1 MAPFY
6 DYSCKKCDFVF
17 ELMHSFNDK
26 PKPVCPKCKSKD
38 TFKNISAC
46 SFTIHSTKAKRF
58 VLDAVK
64 RESDKRT
71 ELRAMGIE
79 NINPRKGV
87 TLDQVYSEIKKN
99 GGAVQEQM
107 QAQKEIDN
115 AKRKIKDREWKIKA
129 LKRTPERARIR
140 KEMKDKEDAAKR
152 AIRL

>member
-1 MAPFY
+1 MAFY
-6 DYSCKKCDFVF
+6 DYSCRKCDFVF
-17 ELMHSFNDK
+17 ELMHGFNEK
-26 PKPVCPKCKSKD
+26 PKPVCPKCGSKD

-58 VLDAVK
+58 VLDAVR

-71 ELRAMGIE
+71 ELRSMGIE
-79 NINPRKGV
+79 NITPRNGV
-87 TLDQVYSEIKKN
+87 SLDQVYSEIKKS

-107 QAQKEIDN
+107 HAQREIDE

-129 LKRTPERARIR
+129 LKRTPERAKIR
-140 KEMKDKEDAAKR
+140 REMKAKEDAQKR

>member
-1 MAPFY
+1 
-6 DYSCKKCDFVF
+6 
-17 ELMHSFNDK
+17 
-26 PKPVCPKCKSKD
+26 
-38 TFKNISAC
+38 
-46 SFTIHSTKAKRF
+46 
-58 VLDAVK
+58 
-64 RESDKRT
+64 
-71 ELRAMGIE
+71 MGIE
-79 NINPRKGV
+79 NINPRRGV

>member
-1 MAPFY
+1 MPYY
-6 DYSCKKCDFVF
+6 DYSCRKCDFIF

-26 PKPVCPKCKSKD
+26 PKPVCPKCGSKD

-71 ELRAMGIE
+71 ELRMMGVEKIR
-79 NINPRKGV
+79 PAKGIS
-87 TLDQVYSEIKKN
+87 LDQVYSEIKKS
-99 GGAVQEQM
+99 GSAVQEQM
-107 QAQKEIDN
+107 HAQKEVDA
-115 AKRKIKDREWKIKA
+115 AKKKIKDREWKIAA

-140 KEMKDKEDAAKR
+140 KEMQAKEAAEKR